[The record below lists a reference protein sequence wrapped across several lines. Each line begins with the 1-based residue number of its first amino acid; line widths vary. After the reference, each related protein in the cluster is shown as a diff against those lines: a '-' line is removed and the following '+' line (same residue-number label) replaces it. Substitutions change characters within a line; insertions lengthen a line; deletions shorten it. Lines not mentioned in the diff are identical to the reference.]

1 MFSRAKLFIVSYFLL
16 LNSMFTLI
24 KSYSVLFN
32 KCSEGELMIFMGSL
46 LIFSGVLLSALH
58 PPTFQVRNCGTPIF
72 V

>member
-32 KCSEGELMIFMGSL
+32 KCSEGEAYDIYGFFADLQWSFIICAASTY
-46 LIFSGVLLSALH
+46 ISG
-58 PPTFQVRNCGTPIF
+58 T
-72 V
+72 